1 MNLRRKTRAFIEWF
15 ALGRRTTASR
25 RELWLVLLLVLTI
38 TVSYILFIFPWVD
51 EQLYHF
57 LRSSDESTSSAADY
71 MWGGYVRDILC
82 TLIALPMEVFLSWV
96 LLLVASRRAYTIGFR
111 TWPLLWL
118 ILSPVAA
125 WALRPVVDVCLFL
138 ASTNADGSVNEQAS
152 FALTKGLHC
161 LRQLCTLVPVVCCN
175 TLLLVY
181 LFPLG
186 FLRTCSHRNS
196 RLFRRGLVVVLV
208 VLTTVVAM
216 MLRW

>member
-1 MNLRRKTRAFIEWF
+1 MNVKRKARAFFDWF
-15 ALGRRTTASR
+15 AQGRRTSASR
-25 RELWLVLLLVLTI
+25 HELWFVLLLLLALTVAYVLF
-38 TVSYILFIFPWVD
+38 LFPWVD
-51 EQLYHF
+51 ARLYVF
-57 LRSSDESTSSAADY
+57 LNGIYGNASAAADY
-71 MWGGYVRDILC
+71 LWGGHVRDILR
-82 TLIALPMEVFLSWV
+82 TLIALPMVMILTWV
-96 LLLVASRRAYTIGFR
+96 LLLAASRRAYTIGFR

-125 WALRPVVDVCLFL
+125 WALCPVVEACLYL

-161 LRQLCTLVPVVCCN
+161 LRQLCTLVQVACCT

-186 FLRTCSHRNS
+186 FLRTCSHRNA
-196 RLFRRGLVVVLV
+196 RLFRRGLIVVLI
-208 VLTTVVAM
+208 VLTTVMAM